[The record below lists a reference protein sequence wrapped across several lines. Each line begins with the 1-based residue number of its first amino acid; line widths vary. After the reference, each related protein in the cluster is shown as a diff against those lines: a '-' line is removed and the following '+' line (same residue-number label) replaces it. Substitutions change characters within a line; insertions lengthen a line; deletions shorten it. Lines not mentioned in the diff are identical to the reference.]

1 MPNKTIK
8 KVSFYTLGCKLNF
21 AETATIARNFTDNG
35 YEKVEFS
42 EQADVIVVNTC
53 SVTQLADK
61 KCRQAISKASRISPD
76 AIVAVVGCYSQLN
89 PEEIAKINGV
99 DLILGTN
106 DKFKII
112 EHIKELEQKKSEGP
126 LIYSCGIEE
135 VESFNPSA
143 SLFERTRSFLK
154 VQDGCDYHCS
164 YCTIPLARGNSRNNS
179 IDKTVAEAKKLADK
193 GIKEIVLTGVNIGDF
208 GRSTKENFFDLIVAL
223 DEIPG
228 IERYRISSIEP
239 NLLTDQ
245 IIQFVSGSR
254 SFVPHFH
261 IPLQSGC
268 NEILS
273 LMSRRYNRELFE
285 ERVKT
290 IKNAMPQACIGVD
303 VIVGFPGE
311 TDELFDI
318 TYYFLESLDISY
330 LHVFSYSERRNTRA
344 ILLPNKVNP
353 KNKDERSQKLIDLS
367 EKKRIRFYNQH
378 IGEETDILFE
388 SQNQKGKMFGFT
400 PNYIKTIYNYDQ
412 NLINKKVKAKLTGF
426 NTNDTMNICILE
438 P

>member
-1 MPNKTIK
+1 
-8 KVSFYTLGCKLNF
+8 
-21 AETATIARNFTDNG
+21 
-35 YEKVEFS
+35 
-42 EQADVIVVNTC
+42 
-53 SVTQLADK
+53 
-61 KCRQAISKASRISPD
+61 
-76 AIVAVVGCYSQLN
+76 
-89 PEEIAKINGV
+89 
-99 DLILGTN
+99 
-106 DKFKII
+106 
-112 EHIKELEQKKSEGP
+112 
-126 LIYSCGIEE
+126 
-135 VESFNPSA
+135 
-143 SLFERTRSFLK
+143 
-154 VQDGCDYHCS
+154 
-164 YCTIPLARGNSRNNS
+164 
-179 IDKTVAEAKKLADK
+179 
-193 GIKEIVLTGVNIGDF
+193 
-208 GRSTKENFFDLIVAL
+208 
-223 DEIPG
+223 
-228 IERYRISSIEP
+228 
-239 NLLTDQ
+239 
-245 IIQFVSGSR
+245 
-254 SFVPHFH
+254 
-261 IPLQSGC
+261 
-268 NEILS
+268 
-273 LMSRRYNRELFE
+273 MSRRYNRELFE